1 MNIKGLFNSDL
12 NNENFKILGSLMTHY
27 IHNYNQKITIKE
39 NIWFQFTFNF
49 K

>member
-1 MNIKGLFNSDL
+1 MNIKRLFNSDL

-27 IHNYNQKITIKE
+27 IHKYKQKITIKG
-39 NIWFQFTFNF
+39 NIWFQFAFNF